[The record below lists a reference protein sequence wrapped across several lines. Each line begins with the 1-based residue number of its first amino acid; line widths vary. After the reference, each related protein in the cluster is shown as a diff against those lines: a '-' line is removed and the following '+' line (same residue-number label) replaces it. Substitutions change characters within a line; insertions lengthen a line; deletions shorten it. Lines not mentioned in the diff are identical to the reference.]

1 MSLAW
6 ELGLIYLVSEILLTL
21 TRRSRSKTGTK
32 QDRSTLGIIWLV
44 IAVSITAG
52 VFVAQNFRAAAL
64 PHGRVLASAS
74 VVLFVAG
81 LILRWWAII
90 MLGRFFTVDVTI
102 EKDHELV
109 ERGPFRIVRHPSYTG
124 VLLAFVGLGLSLRNW
139 AALLV
144 ILLPIGA
151 AFIHR
156 MNVEEDALSR
166 ALGPRCAEY
175 MKRTKR
181 LVPFVYC
188 ELPKAFMGR
197 DPRFYSR
204 CATGCFFW
212 HPNGFRRDDRYL
224 PRSSGME

>member
-6 ELGLIYLVSEILLTL
+6 KLGLIFLVSEILLTL

-32 QDRSTLGIIWLV
+32 QDRSTLGTIWLV
-44 IAVSITAG
+44 IAVSVTAG
-52 VFVAQNFRAAAL
+52 VFVAQNFRASVL
-64 PHGRVLASAS
+64 PHERFFVSAG

-90 MLGRFFTVDVTI
+90 TLGRFFTVDVTI

-109 ERGPFRIVRHPSYTG
+109 ERGPFGVVRHPSYTG
-124 VLLAFVGLGLSLRNW
+124 VLLAFFGFALSLCNW

-144 ILLPIGA
+144 ILVPIGA

-156 MNVEEDALSR
+156 MNVEEAALSR
-166 ALGPRCAEY
+166 ALGTRYADY

-181 LVPFVYC
+181 LVPFIY
-188 ELPKAFMGR
+188 
-197 DPRFYSR
+197 
-204 CATGCFFW
+204 
-212 HPNGFRRDDRYL
+212 
-224 PRSSGME
+224 

>member
-1 MSLAW
+1 MEDRPMSLAW

-44 IAVSITAG
+44 IALSIMAG
-52 VFVAQNFRAAAL
+52 VFVAQNFRAVAL

-151 AFIHR
+151 AFIRR
-156 MNVEEDALSR
+156 MNVEMAQSFHGQRPAPLSR
-166 ALGPRCAEY
+166 GA
-175 MKRTKR
+175 R
-181 LVPFVYC
+181 LAASF
-188 ELPKAFMGR
+188 G
-197 DPRFYSR
+197 
-204 CATGCFFW
+204 T
-212 HPNGFRRDDRYL
+212 PNGFRRDDRYL
-224 PRSSGME
+224 PRSPGTGVA

>member
-6 ELGLIYLVSEILLTL
+6 ELGLIYLVSEILLNV

-32 QDRSTLGIIWLV
+32 QDRSTLGTIWLV
-44 IAVSITAG
+44 IAVSIMAG

-64 PHGRVLASAS
+64 PHARMFASAGL
-74 VVLFVAG
+74 VLFFAG

-90 MLGRFFTVDVTI
+90 TLGRFFTVDVAI

-109 ERGPFRIVRHPSYTG
+109 ERGPFRIVRHPSYSG
-124 VLLAFVGLGLSLRNW
+124 VLLAFVGLGLSLGNW

-144 ILLPIGA
+144 ILIPIGA

-156 MNVEEDALSR
+156 MNVEEDALFR
-166 ALGPRCAEY
+166 ALGPRYAEY

-181 LVPFVYC
+181 LVPFVY
-188 ELPKAFMGR
+188 
-197 DPRFYSR
+197 
-204 CATGCFFW
+204 
-212 HPNGFRRDDRYL
+212 
-224 PRSSGME
+224 

>member
-1 MSLAW
+1 MSLAG

-44 IAVSITAG
+44 IAVSVTAG
-52 VFVAQNFRAAAL
+52 VLVAQNFPAAAL
-64 PHGRVLASAS
+64 PHARMFASVG

-81 LILRWWAII
+81 LTVRWWAII
-90 MLGRFFTVDVTI
+90 VLGRFFTVDVTI

-124 VLLAFVGLGLSLRNW
+124 VLLAFVGLALSLGNW

-144 ILLPIGA
+144 ILIPIGA
-151 AFIHR
+151 AFVHR

-166 ALGPRCAEY
+166 ALGARYAEY

-181 LVPFVYC
+181 LLPFIY
-188 ELPKAFMGR
+188 
-197 DPRFYSR
+197 
-204 CATGCFFW
+204 
-212 HPNGFRRDDRYL
+212 
-224 PRSSGME
+224 

>member
-1 MSLAW
+1 MSLAL

-32 QDRSTLGIIWLV
+32 QDRSTLGMIWLV
-44 IAVSITAG
+44 IAVSIVAG
-52 VFVAQNFRAAAL
+52 VFVAQNFPTATL
-64 PHGRVLASAS
+64 PHGRMFASAG

-90 MLGRFFTVDVTI
+90 TLGRFFTVDVTI

-109 ERGPFRIVRHPSYTG
+109 ERGPFRIVRHPSYAG

-139 AALLV
+139 VAVLV

-156 MNVEEDALSR
+156 MNVEEDALAR
-166 ALGPRCAEY
+166 ALGPRYANY
-175 MKRTKR
+175 IKRTKR
-181 LVPFVYC
+181 LVPFVY
-188 ELPKAFMGR
+188 
-197 DPRFYSR
+197 
-204 CATGCFFW
+204 
-212 HPNGFRRDDRYL
+212 
-224 PRSSGME
+224 

>member
-6 ELGLIYLVSEILLTL
+6 KLGLIYLVSEILLNL
-21 TRRSRSKTGTK
+21 TRRSRSETGTK

-52 VFVAQNFRAAAL
+52 VFVAQNFRAAAP
-64 PHGRVLASAS
+64 PHGRMFTSAG
-74 VVLFVAG
+74 VVLLVAG

-90 MLGRFFTVDVTI
+90 TLGRFFTVDVTI

-124 VLLAFVGLGLSLRNW
+124 VLLAFLGLGLSLRNW

-144 ILLPIGA
+144 ILIPIGA

-156 MNVEEDALSR
+156 MNVEEKVLSCALDSR
-166 ALGPRCAEY
+166 Y
-175 MKRTKR
+175 TNYIKRTKR
-181 LVPFVYC
+181 LVPFVY
-188 ELPKAFMGR
+188 
-197 DPRFYSR
+197 
-204 CATGCFFW
+204 
-212 HPNGFRRDDRYL
+212 
-224 PRSSGME
+224 